1 MVIMN
6 KDELGVEIH
15 NQEELL
21 RIYEMNKNKTQ
32 DKSKISE
39 WDKRITKVNAE
50 IASLKD
56 KLSKLG

>member
-1 MVIMN
+1 MN

-21 RIYEMNKNKTQ
+21 RIYEMNKKKTQ
-32 DKSKISE
+32 DKTEISE
-39 WDKRITKVNAE
+39 WDKRIIKVNTE

-56 KLSKLG
+56 KLIKLG